1 MRVFNLCCEQGHE
14 FEGWFASAAEFDRQ
28 QAQGSIACPLCNN
41 ASVARLPSA
50 PYVNTGAR
58 RPETVPVAAQ
68 PQPAAN
74 ELAAVLAKL
83 KAYVVA
89 NTEDVGRQFPEVAR
103 RIHYGEES
111 ARGIRG
117 RVTTQEA
124 VELREE
130 GIEAVALPPG
140 LAPDEP
146 VH

>member
-1 MRVFNLCCEQGHE
+1 MRVFRLACAHGHD
-14 FEGWFASAAEFDRQ
+14 FEGWFSSAEEFDRQ
-28 QAQGSIACPLCNN
+28 KGEGAIACPVCESR
-41 ASVARLPSA
+41 AIARLPSA
-50 PYVNTGAR
+50 PYVNTGAHG
-58 RPETVPVAAQ
+58 PETVPVAAQ
-68 PQPAAN
+68 GQPASK
-74 ELAAVLAKL
+74 ELAAALAKL

-89 NTEDVGRQFPEVAR
+89 HTEDVGRQFPEVAR

-124 VELREE
+124 AELHEE

-140 LAPDEP
+140 LAPDDP

>member
-1 MRVFNLCCEQGHE
+1 MRVFNLNCARGHD
-14 FEGWFASAAEFDRQ
+14 FEGWFASTEEFDRQ
-28 QAQGSIACPLCNN
+28 QAQGVISCPLCEST
-41 ASVARLPSA
+41 SVARLPSA

-58 RPETVPVAAQ
+58 GPETTPVATQRQSAT
-68 PQPAAN
+68 N
-74 ELAAVLAKL
+74 ELATVLARL

-124 VELREE
+124 VDLQEE

>member
-1 MRVFNLCCEQGHE
+1 M
-14 FEGWFASAAEFDRQ
+14 
-28 QAQGSIACPLCNN
+28 
-41 ASVARLPSA
+41 
-50 PYVNTGAR
+50 
-58 RPETVPVAAQ
+58 
-68 PQPAAN
+68 
-74 ELAAVLAKL
+74 LAKL

-124 VELREE
+124 VDLQEE